1 MQVRSCPVGASHKGT
16 VRLSKPGGHCVGQKS
31 GDIYFSREPV
41 AASSVDHDSF
51 RIKLTHEQLC
61 ESAAG
66 VCCAA
71 FQNAA
76 QIGRSPLYASSSIRS
91 VFGSRLNR

>member
-1 MQVRSCPVGASHKGT
+1 MAVF
-16 VRLSKPGGHCVGQKS
+16 GGMFG
-31 GDIYFSREPV
+31 GE
-41 AASSVDHDSF
+41 AASVP
-51 RIKLTHEQLC
+51 